1 MSKNSEIAAIFYE
14 MSEILEM
21 QGVAWKPRAY
31 LQAAMTIEALKQ
43 PIEELYKEGGI
54 ERLEQIPGVGEAIA
68 KKTVEFLKTGKI
80 SEHRE
85 LLKTIP
91 KHMIELMRVPGL
103 GPKKIKKLN
112 KILGIKNIKQLEKA
126 AKAHK
131 IAKLEGFGAQSE
143 RDILENISLSKQSK
157 DKISLNEARNAVD
170 KIISQL
176 KRLKEVKKIEVAGS
190 TRRKRQFIRDL
201 DILASSNQPK
211 RVIDAFASLNDVQ
224 KILAKGETKATVIL
238 KSGIQADIRVL
249 KPESWGAGLFYFTG
263 SKNYNIATRK
273 IAIKKGFKLS
283 EYGLFDKKTGKM
295 VAGKTEEEI
304 TRVLGIKL
312 PKPEDRDI

>member
-1 MSKNSEIAAIFYE
+1 MSKNYELAAIFYE

-21 QGVAWKPRAY
+21 QEVAWKPRAY
-31 LQAAMTIEALKQ
+31 LQAALAIEALKQ
-43 PIEELYKEGGI
+43 PIEELYKEGGT

-68 KKTVEFLKTGKI
+68 KKTEEFLKTGKVH
-80 SEHRE
+80 EHQK

-91 KHMIELMRVPGL
+91 KHMIDLMRVPGL

-112 KILGIKNIKQLEKA
+112 DILKIKSLADLKKA

-131 IAKLEGFGAQSE
+131 IAELEGFGAKSE
-143 RDILENISLSKQSK
+143 KDIIEAIQISKQSHG
-157 DKISLNEARNAVD
+157 KIPLKEAINAAD

-176 KRLKEVKKIEVAGS
+176 KKLKELKKIEIAGS
-190 TRRKRQFIRDL
+190 TRRKRAFIRDL

-211 RVIDAFASLNDVQ
+211 KVIDAFVNMKDIQ
-224 KILAKGETKATVIL
+224 KILGKGETKATVIL

-249 KPESWGAGLFYFTG
+249 KPESWGAGLYYFTG

-304 TRVLGIKL
+304 TKKLGIKL